1 MAIKKEVDV
10 FVNVNDKDLKTLNSD
25 LGKTEQSFKDVQTEA
40 NKTSKSVDNV
50 ASNGG
55 AIAILDQLTGGLATR
70 FKDAF
75 EASKLFGTA
84 TKATTVATTAQAGAT
99 TAQAGATTAATAAN
113 KGFNISLKA
122 TKTAL
127 IATGIGAFVVLLGLT
142 VAYWS
147 DIKDFINGTNAALN
161 RQIDLQS
168 KVVDELERGLKSL
181 DSTGESLKRQGK
193 TEKEIRDLKKEKL
206 AIIINERKA
215 EIELERTRLVGL
227 KKLRTEGGASLEQF
241 ARKIGKILD
250 FVWKTHGKLL
260 SFFGLDN
267 DLEAASARAN
277 NVAFEYLFGTQE
289 DIAESEK
296 LLKNYEDELEVI
308 QNRLDGIRNKEDD
321 ENIAAPRDKVVSVL
335 DPNLKSEQVKVLDD
349 LKGFEFKKTEIEE
362 VASDNRIEIARR
374 EAMAKAEA
382 MSSYSDSLA
391 SISGVIGQQ
400 TVEGKA
406 LAVASSLISTYA
418 SISGTLA
425 AFSGVPVPGYA
436 IAQAIATGVVG
447 FANVKKIIDVKVPG
461 GGAGGG
467 GGSVPSVG
475 GGTRAPEF
483 NLVKGTASN
492 QIAESIQ
499 GQDQPIKTFVV
510 SSDVTSSQELSRTI
524 EGDSSL

>member
-25 LGKTEQSFKDVQTEA
+25 LGKTEQSFKDVQKEA
-40 NKTSKSVDNV
+40 NKTSASVDDV

-55 AIAILDQLTGGLATR
+55 AIAMLDQVTGGLATR

-75 EASKLFGTA
+75 EATKLFNG
-84 TKATTVATTAQAGAT
+84 
-99 TAQAGATTAATAAN
+99 
-113 KGFNISLKA
+113 SLKGMR
-122 TKTAL
+122 TAL
-127 IATGIGAFVVLLGLT
+127 IATGIGALVVALGVV
-142 VAYWS
+142 VAYW
-147 DIKDFINGTNAALN
+147 DEIEELITGANARLEEYLQLSNKQTSALEAQLGLLNKQIESNTLQGKATEALQKQRVELLKRTEALN
-161 RQIDLQS
+161 VAQQGILKTQIA
-168 KVVDELERGLKSL
+168 RLKL
-181 DSTGESLKRQGK
+181 A
-193 TEKEIRDLKKEKL
+193 EKEIELTDVL
-206 AIIINERKA
+206 ASAWAFIKGGFAGVAREAQDIA
-215 EIELERTRLVGL
+215 LERRQ
-227 KKLRTEGGASLEQF
+227 EILE
-241 ARKIGKILD
+241 
-250 FVWKTHGKLL
+250 
-260 SFFGLDN
+260 
-267 DLEAASARAN
+267 LEAALTGAETKAIDLEI
-277 NVAFEYLFGTQE
+277 ALFKIDNPEGEEPTNEPQT
-289 DIAESEK
+289 
-296 LLKNYEDELEVI
+296 
-308 QNRLDGIRNKEDD
+308 
-321 ENIAAPRDKVVSVL
+321 RDKVVSVL

-349 LKGFEFKKTEIEE
+349 LKDFEFQKTEIEE
-362 VASDNRIEIARR
+362 LASDNRIEIARL

-499 GQDQPIKTFVV
+499 GQDQPIKAFVV
-510 SSDVTSSQELSRTI
+510 SSDVTSSQELSRNI